1 MPGLVNTHTH
11 LAMTLLRG
19 FSDDKNLHEWLEKDI
34 FPMETILTEEDIF
47 LGARLGAVESALA
60 GVTTVNTMYHSA
72 HKEAEA
78 LKSVGL
84 RGVVGEVCFS
94 GEKDEDIR
102 LTEELIQGY
111 HGSFNG
117 LIRVSVDPHAA
128 YTTDLELIQSLKQL
142 IEHYNSKFVPA
153 KIPPLFWHM
162 HTAET
167 SSESQTTKNH
177 LIAMYGEEKA
187 KELMPGTSIFEY
199 LSNIGMLNTNEA
211 SIPFVAAHCVSL
223 EEKDIAI
230 LKTHDIG
237 VASNPVSNLKLA
249 SGVAPVPRLRS
260 ENINVGIGTD
270 SAASNNSLDCFDSL
284 RIMALIH
291 KGVTKDPLAIS
302 ARDAVAMATS
312 LGAKILGFQDL
323 GAIRNGFL

>member
-1 MPGLVNTHTH
+1 MDLALIGGTILTQDPERPLIKDGVLITQGKRIAEIGTRGQIDYSARSIEKIFLSEKHLLMPGLVNTHTH

-142 IEHYNSKFVPA
+142 IE
-153 KIPPLFWHM
+153 
-162 HTAET
+162 
-167 SSESQTTKNH
+167 
-177 LIAMYGEEKA
+177 
-187 KELMPGTSIFEY
+187 
-199 LSNIGMLNTNEA
+199 
-211 SIPFVAAHCVSL
+211 
-223 EEKDIAI
+223 
-230 LKTHDIG
+230 
-237 VASNPVSNLKLA
+237 
-249 SGVAPVPRLRS
+249 
-260 ENINVGIGTD
+260 
-270 SAASNNSLDCFDSL
+270 
-284 RIMALIH
+284 
-291 KGVTKDPLAIS
+291 
-302 ARDAVAMATS
+302 
-312 LGAKILGFQDL
+312 
-323 GAIRNGFL
+323 